1 MDFDD
6 YSEHFLTPEFGFSGV
21 LALGALL
28 ATCLVQWG
36 VKNYQRHST
45 CYALVPAAC
54 GLTGAEAARKL
65 LALVGILDVRV
76 TATALFDRYHTRV
89 REVQL
94 TPNHFNVASLA
105 ALAVAAHEVGHALQF
120 AAGWW
125 ACRLRK
131 FVVPVTWAIMV
142 SAALL
147 LVMGLTVMPLAT
159 AGSVIVVICVVSLV
173 LQLAVVLPIEFDA
186 TARAKTILSQSGFVA
201 PEEKRGVD
209 RLLQAAA
216 MTYLTYEAQR
226 WLYLLM
232 AAVATWWLGNMSL

>member
-1 MDFDD
+1 MNFDD
-6 YSEHFLTPEFGFSGV
+6 YSEHFLTPEFGFSGF

-28 ATCLVQWG
+28 ATGLVQWG
-36 VKNYQRHST
+36 VKNYQRHAAS
-45 CYALVPAAC
+45 YALVPAAC
-54 GLTGAEAARKL
+54 GLTGAEAARRL
-65 LALVGILDVRV
+65 LALVGISNVGV
-76 TATALFDRYHTRV
+76 TATAFFDRYHTKV

-94 TPNHFNVASLA
+94 TPNHFNASSLA

-125 ACRLRK
+125 ACRLRRI
-131 FVVPVTWAIMV
+131 VVPLTWAIMA

-159 AGSVIVVICVVSLV
+159 AGTVIIVMCLVSLV
-173 LQLAVVLPIEFDA
+173 LQLAVILPIEFDA
-186 TARAKTILSQSGFVA
+186 TARAKTILLQSGLVA
-201 PEEKRGVD
+201 PNEQQGVD

-232 AAVATWWLGNMSL
+232 AAFATWWLANRQF